1 MLKDISG
8 LNVWVDTKRKPGHRQ
23 TPIDWVSASALLF
36 IFSCQIAWIVVNL
49 F

>member
-1 MLKDISG
+1 MLKNISG
-8 LNVWVDTKRKPGHRQ
+8 LNFWIETKRRPGPRQ
-23 TPIDWVSASALLF
+23 APIDWVSASALLF